1 MWIGMERSVGSE
13 GVVEVECRRCQMR
26 GKTVWW
32 NGFCGG
38 LGKIVCDMR
47 KAMIMMAAVA
57 AVMAVSSCGNNKG
70 NSSRADKTTETG
82 TRTRV
87 AENVSASGKDAAKV
101 KDDRGYIVKVGD
113 MVPDFD
119 LLMLDGSTVNIKD
132 LRGKVV
138 MLQFTASW
146 CGVCRSEMPH
156 IESDIWLRLKDN
168 PEFALYGIDLKESA
182 ETTAEFAK
190 SIPVTYPLT
199 LDPEGERFALFCDK
213 GAGVTR
219 NIILD
224 REGRIIMLTRLYDEN
239 EFASMVRLINE
250 ELAR

>member
-1 MWIGMERSVGSE
+1 
-13 GVVEVECRRCQMR
+13 
-26 GKTVWW
+26 
-32 NGFCGG
+32 
-38 LGKIVCDMR
+38 
-47 KAMIMMAAVA
+47 MIMVVTAVA
-57 AVMAVSSCGNNKG
+57 VMLVVAGCGNNRG
-70 NSSRADKTTETG
+70 TSSKNGATVEEVKKAKADNK
-82 TRTRV
+82 
-87 AENVSASGKDAAKV
+87 
-101 KDDRGYIVKVGD
+101 GYIVKVGD

-119 LLMLDGSTVNIKD
+119 LLMLDGSTVNIKE

-250 ELAR
+250 ELAK